1 MTRLE
6 QLFDLLKKQPNEPF
20 LLFAIA
26 KEYEKAKDLEKALE
40 YYVENYDTNPEY
52 VGTYYHLG
60 KLYER
65 LDNTDKAVQTYQQG
79 MIMANMEGDK
89 HAFSELNAARLNIS
103 DDGDE
108 DF

>member
-1 MTRLE
+1 MSRLE
-6 QLFDLLKKQPNEPF
+6 QLFGLLKAQPNEPF
-20 LLFAIA
+20 LLFAVA
-26 KEYEKAKDLEKALE
+26 KEYEKAKNLEKALE
-40 YYVENYDTNPEY
+40 YYVELYDTSPDY

-65 LDNTDKAVQTYQQG
+65 LKDTDKAIRTYKQG
-79 MIMANMEGDK
+79 MAMARMQGET
-89 HAFSELNAARLNIS
+89 HAHSELAGAAMNLA

>member
-1 MTRLE
+1 MSRLE
-6 QLFDLLKKQPNEPF
+6 QLFDLLKTQPNEPF

-26 KEYEKAKDLEKALE
+26 KEYEKAKNLEKALE
-40 YYVENYDTNPEY
+40 YYMEVYDTSPDY
-52 VGTYYHLG
+52 LGTYYHLG

-65 LDNTDKAVQTYQQG
+65 LKEPEKAIKIYKQG
-79 MIMANMEGDK
+79 MAMARMQGEN
-89 HAFSELNAARLNIS
+89 HALSELAGAAMNLA